1 MLAPVSNY
9 LGYLISDEGVVYGKR
24 TVIKQI
30 TNRFGV
36 KHVALY
42 RWIDGV
48 RKGKCHEVHLLVAA
62 AFLPGEGRVYHIGKP
77 GDNRLSNLSRKKLKR
92 KPIELFYL
100 RPGRSVIVKDVRDL
114 ASGSGIPKMHLSF
127 LS

>member
-9 LGYLISDEGVVYGKR
+9 PGYLISDEGVVYGKR

-36 KHVALY
+36 KHVPLY
-42 RWIDGV
+42 RWIDGK

-62 AFLPGEGRVYHIGKP
+62 AFLPGTGRVYHKNQDP
-77 GDNRLSNLSRKKLKR
+77 GDNRLSNLTRKKLKR
-92 KPIELFYL
+92 KQLEFFYL
-100 RPGRSVIVKDVRDL
+100 TVMPVIVDSLPV
-114 ASGSGIPKMHLSF
+114 
-127 LS
+127 

>member
-77 GDNRLSNLSRKKLKR
+77 GDNRLCNLTRKKLKR